1 MLHRN
6 MQVRSFFC
14 VVKKDFRRVSHS
26 AKNQEQNKKRS
37 CTLTAVF
44 FIYVPENFDCFIAL
58 NWRHLMDDR
67 EGILWKSMNI

>member
-26 AKNQEQNKKRS
+26 AKSVNFKSVKGKDSYLVSDLLSGRKPDFGGGGITQPLSRS
-37 CTLTAVF
+37 GRLDHH
-44 FIYVPENFDCFIAL
+44 IYL
-58 NWRHLMDDR
+58 
-67 EGILWKSMNI
+67 

>member
-26 AKNQEQNKKRS
+26 AKYFITQFIEKQVCKEKS
-37 CTLTAVF
+37 CDNPAISAFPLLCAGFFKVF
-44 FIYVPENFDCFIAL
+44 L
-58 NWRHLMDDR
+58 
-67 EGILWKSMNI
+67 